1 MSLITKEEVLK
12 VARMAHI
19 ALTEEEVVKM
29 QSHLEAVLSY
39 AARVQNL
46 SAEVLTEA
54 DQENVMQKNVNVER
68 EDSIVECNPE
78 PIRAQAPEREG
89 DYFVVPV
96 IIETTQ

>member
-1 MSLITKEEVLK
+1 MSLITKEEVLR

-19 ALTEEEVVKM
+19 ALTDDEVIKM

-39 AARVQNL
+39 AARVQDL
-46 SAEVLTEA
+46 SAQALAKE
-54 DQENVMQKNVNVER
+54 DKENALFKNSNVER
-68 EDSIVECNPE
+68 EDIVAECNPE

-96 IIETTQ
+96 IIETNQ